1 MAVSRFDT
9 TQVINAG
16 AGAVDVTLPGSPVT
30 GDLIVVFL
38 VSAEAFPTAG
48 INTASYSSIHNTTSA
63 SPGYQSR
70 YKVMGGTPDTV
81 VNVNARTTD
90 KMVVLV
96 RNYRGIDTSTI
107 PDNGATTSANS
118 TSGMPDA
125 PSYTT
130 VTNGAL
136 VIAFGGLDDDDVSSS
151 VTAPSG
157 YGNLLKADTGQGL
170 TTAGSTAMIADK
182 IVTTAGA
189 DDPAVFGGTGTDAWR
204 AATWAIRPSTVTAY
218 TLAADSASYAY
229 TATAAVVLHGSVVG
243 AASAS
248 FAYTATAATLYRG
261 IPLVAASAS
270 YAYTP
275 TDAGVLV
282 GRVVDAQ
289 ASSFA
294 YTATAASLF
303 RGIPLVA
310 DSASYAYT
318 ATAAGVLHGSSLDAG
333 SASYTF
339 TPTAAGFLRTYV
351 LGAGSVSFAYTASD
365 ATLTY
370 ASVGAYSL
378 SADSASYGYTATAAG
393 LLHGSVL
400 AADAADYAYT
410 GTAAGLLTGRVLGAD
425 ATSFAFTPS
434 DATLTYVQPGVYTLT
449 AESAAY
455 AYTAT
460 DAGLEYVG
468 TPVVIEPSP
477 PGGSGGGGSP
487 TRRGAG
493 YQRKGPPSW
502 RRKKDD
508 DEITVVV
515 YPPGGESPPPGGKA
529 TFEIPAAELQPALP
543 TISEILDEAI
553 RAMPKGKLTLRPN
566 DDDEAMEIMQLLALL
581 ED

>member
-1 MAVSRFDT
+1 MAVTRFDT

-16 AGAVDVTLPGSPVT
+16 AGAVDVTLPGSPVA

-107 PDNGATTSANS
+107 PDNGATTSATN

-189 DDPAVFGGTGTDAWR
+189 DDPAAFGGTGTDAWR

-229 TATAAVVLHGSVVG
+229 TATAAGVLYG
-243 AASAS
+243 
-248 FAYTATAATLYRG
+248 RD
-261 IPLVAASAS
+261 LVAAA
-270 YAYTP
+270 
-275 TDAGVLV
+275 
-282 GRVVDAQ
+282 
-289 ASSFA
+289 
-294 YTATAASLF
+294 
-303 RGIPLVA
+303 
-310 DSASYAYT
+310 ASYAYT
-318 ATAAGVLHGSSLDAG
+318 ATAAGLSRGIPLVAGSASYAYTATDAGALYGRSLDAG
-333 SASYTF
+333 SASYAF
-339 TPTAAGFLRTYV
+339 TATAALPLKGWLV
-351 LGAGSVSFAYTASD
+351 GAAGAAYAYTASD

-370 ASVGAYSL
+370 ATVGAYSL

-393 LLHGSVL
+393 LLWGH
-400 AADAADYAYT
+400 
-410 GTAAGLLTGRVLGAD
+410 RVD
-425 ATSFAFTPS
+425 
-434 DATLTYVQPGVYTLT
+434 

-460 DAGLEYVG
+460 AALPLHGYLLDAGSAAYAYTASDATLTYAQVG
-468 TPVVIEPSP
+468 AYTLTAESASFAFTPTAATLTCVPEVVVTPTP
-477 PGGSGGGGSP
+477 PPGSGGGGGFVSSGGGVQGKSKKKKREEEDLL
-487 TRRGAG
+487 RRLLDRFEA
-493 YQRKGPPSW
+493 KAPPEVPAPVIEAVAEAVEAKIEAPAADITIPAPVV
-502 RRKKDD
+502 RAVEKAAND
-508 DEITVVV
+508 DEEV
-515 YPPGGESPPPGGKA
+515 
-529 TFEIPAAELQPALP
+529 L
-543 TISEILDEAI
+543 IL
-553 RAMPKGKLTLRPN
+553 L
-566 DDDEAMEIMQLLALL
+566 MEML
-581 ED
+581 EEMED